1 MSKRSFYRLLLERL
15 GWNRYNEKE
24 FRQERIH
31 PMIYFDHSATSPI
44 YPESLNTYI
53 QTSQRMIG
61 NPSSLHDL
69 GNQAHRL
76 LQRAREQVAD
86 YLSVTSKEIFFTSG
100 GTEGNNWIIKGT
112 ALAKKN
118 FGNHVILSSIE
129 HPSVTESAKQL
140 TELGFELSYAPVD
153 ERGFV
158 DVVRLEQL
166 IRKETILVSIMAIN
180 NEIGAIQPIKEIS
193 RVLENYPTIHFH
205 VDAVQGVGHVDTNIW
220 LTPRVDF
227 ATFSA
232 HKFHGPRGVGFIF
245 WRYGR
250 KLAPLLT
257 GGGQE
262 NNARSSTENLAGI
275 VAMARSLRLTLEKK
289 AQAPNHVAQLKSELL
304 TALGK
309 YEKVT
314 RFSQEENFA
323 PHIICFG
330 LKGIRGEVLV
340 HAFEEKSIYISTT
353 SACSS
358 KKQQVKGTL
367 NAMQVPNE
375 LATTAVR
382 VSLDQSNTMVEVEQ
396 FLIVFN
402 QLYQKFS
409 KIN

>member
-1 MSKRSFYRLLLERL
+1 
-15 GWNRYNEKE
+15 
-24 FRQERIH
+24 
-31 PMIYFDHSATSPI
+31 MIYFDHSATSPI
-44 YPESLNTYI
+44 YPESLNTYV
-53 QTSQRMIG
+53 QTSQRIFG
-61 NPSSLHDL
+61 NPSSLHEL

-86 YLSVTSKEIFFTSG
+86 YLSVSPKEIFFTSG
-100 GTEGNNWIIKGT
+100 GTEGNNWVIKGT
-112 ALAKKN
+112 ALAKKS
-118 FGNHVILSSIE
+118 FGKHVILSSIE

-140 TELGFELSYAPVD
+140 TALGFELSYAPVNAQ
-153 ERGFV
+153 GFV
-158 DVVRLEQL
+158 DVTALEKL
-166 IRKETILVSIMAIN
+166 IRKDTILVSIMAVN

-193 RVLENYPTIHFH
+193 QVLSAYPSIHFH
-205 VDAVQGVGHVDTNIW
+205 VDAVQSVGHVDTKGW

-245 WRYGR
+245 WRHGR

-262 NNARSSTENLAGI
+262 NNERSSTENLAGI
-275 VAMARSLRLTLEKK
+275 VSMARSLRLTLEKK
-289 AQAPNHVAQLKSELL
+289 AEAPNKVEQLKNTLL
-304 TALGK
+304 DALSS

-314 RFSQEENFA
+314 IFSQKENFA
-323 PHIICFG
+323 PHILCFG

-340 HAFEEKSIYISTT
+340 HAFEEKAIYLSTT

-358 KKQQVKGTL
+358 KKQQVRGTL
-367 NAMQVPNE
+367 AAMNVPNH
-375 LATTAVR
+375 LSTTAVR
-382 VSLDQSNTMVEVEQ
+382 ISLDQSNTMVEVEQ
-396 FLIVFN
+396 FLTVFN

>member
-1 MSKRSFYRLLLERL
+1 
-15 GWNRYNEKE
+15 
-24 FRQERIH
+24 
-31 PMIYFDHSATSPI
+31 MIYFDHSATSPI
-44 YPESLNTYI
+44 YPESLNTYV
-53 QTSQRMIG
+53 QTSQRIFG
-61 NPSSLHDL
+61 NPSSLHEL

-86 YLSVTSKEIFFTSG
+86 YLSVSPKEIFFTSG
-100 GTEGNNWIIKGT
+100 GTEGNNWVIKGT
-112 ALAKKN
+112 ALAKKS
-118 FGNHVILSSIE
+118 FGKHVILSSIE

-140 TELGFELSYAPVD
+140 TALGFELSYAPVNAQ
-153 ERGFV
+153 GFV
-158 DVVRLEQL
+158 DVTALEKL
-166 IRKETILVSIMAIN
+166 IRKDTILVSIMAVN
-180 NEIGAIQPIKEIS
+180 NEIGAIQPIKDIS
-193 RVLENYPTIHFH
+193 QVLASYPSIHFH
-205 VDAVQGVGHVDTNIW
+205 VDAVQSVGHVDTKVW

-245 WRYGR
+245 WRHGR

-262 NNARSSTENLAGI
+262 NNERSSTENLAGI

-289 AQAPNHVAQLKSELL
+289 AEGPNKVEQLKNTLL
-304 TALGK
+304 DALSS

-314 RFSQEENFA
+314 IFSQKENFA
-323 PHIICFG
+323 PHILCFG

-340 HAFEEKSIYISTT
+340 HAFEEKAIYLSTT

-358 KKQQVKGTL
+358 KKQQVRGTL
-367 NAMQVPNE
+367 AAMNVPNH
-375 LATTAVR
+375 LSTTAVR
-382 VSLDQSNTMVEVEQ
+382 ISLDQSNTMVEVEQ
-396 FLIVFN
+396 FLTVFN

>member
-1 MSKRSFYRLLLERL
+1 
-15 GWNRYNEKE
+15 
-24 FRQERIH
+24 
-31 PMIYFDHSATSPI
+31 MIYFDHSATSPI
-44 YPESLNTYI
+44 YPESLNTYV
-53 QTSQRMIG
+53 QTSQRIFG

-86 YLSVTSKEIFFTSG
+86 YLSASPKEIFFTSG
-100 GTEGNNWIIKGT
+100 GTEGNNWVIKGT
-112 ALAKKN
+112 ALAKKS
-118 FGNHVILSSIE
+118 FGKHVILSSIE

-140 TELGFELSYAPVD
+140 TDLGFELSYAPVNAQ
-153 ERGFV
+153 GFV
-158 DVVRLEQL
+158 DVVALEKL
-166 IRKETILVSIMAIN
+166 IRKDTILVSIMAVN

-193 RVLENYPTIHFH
+193 QVLATYPSIHFH
-205 VDAVQGVGHVDTNIW
+205 VDAVQSVGHVDTKVW

-245 WRYGR
+245 CRHGR

-262 NNARSSTENLAGI
+262 NNERSSTENLAGI

-289 AQAPNHVAQLKSELL
+289 AEAPNKVEQLKNTLL
-304 TALGK
+304 DALSS

-314 RFSQEENFA
+314 IFSQKENFA
-323 PHIICFG
+323 PHILCFG

-340 HAFEEKSIYISTT
+340 HAFEEKAIYLSTT

-358 KKQQVKGTL
+358 KKQQVRGTL
-367 NAMQVPNE
+367 AAMNVAND
-375 LATTAVR
+375 LSTTAVR
-382 VSLDQSNTMVEVEQ
+382 ISLDQSNTMVEVEQ
-396 FLIVFN
+396 FLTVFN

>member
-1 MSKRSFYRLLLERL
+1 
-15 GWNRYNEKE
+15 
-24 FRQERIH
+24 
-31 PMIYFDHSATSPI
+31 MIYFDHSATSPI
-44 YPESLNTYI
+44 YPESLNTYL

-76 LQRAREQVAD
+76 LERAREQVAD
-86 YLSVTSKEIFFTSG
+86 YLSVASKEIFFTSG
-100 GTEGNNWIIKGT
+100 GTEGNNWVIKGT
-112 ALAKKN
+112 ALAKRH
-118 FGNHVILSSIE
+118 FGNHVILSSVE

-153 ERGFV
+153 ANGFV

-166 IRKETILVSIMAIN
+166 IRKDTILVSIMAVN

-193 RVLENYPTIHFH
+193 RVLEAYPTIHFH
-205 VDAVQGVGHVDTNIW
+205 VDAVQGVGHVDTNRW
-220 LTPRVDF
+220 FTSRVDF

-289 AQAPNHVAQLKSELL
+289 AQAPNHVAHLKSELL
-304 TALGK
+304 NALGK

-314 RFSQEENFA
+314 RFSKEENFA
-323 PHIICFG
+323 PHIVCFG

-340 HAFEEKSIYISTT
+340 HAFEEKSISWAVSRFATSTAEIS
-353 SACSS
+353 A
-358 KKQQVKGTL
+358 
-367 NAMQVPNE
+367 
-375 LATTAVR
+375 
-382 VSLDQSNTMVEVEQ
+382 
-396 FLIVFN
+396 
-402 QLYQKFS
+402 FS
-409 KIN
+409 KSDIDDSTRRVTR

>member
-1 MSKRSFYRLLLERL
+1 
-15 GWNRYNEKE
+15 
-24 FRQERIH
+24 
-31 PMIYFDHSATSPI
+31 MIYFDHSATSPI
-44 YPESLNTYI
+44 YPESLNTYV
-53 QTSQRMIG
+53 QTSQRIFG
-61 NPSSLHDL
+61 NPSSLHEL

-86 YLSVTSKEIFFTSG
+86 YLSVSPKEIFFTSG
-100 GTEGNNWIIKGT
+100 GTEGNNWVIKGT
-112 ALAKKN
+112 ALAKKS
-118 FGNHVILSSIE
+118 FGKHVILSSIE

-140 TELGFELSYAPVD
+140 TALGFELSYAPVNAQ
-153 ERGFV
+153 GFV
-158 DVVRLEQL
+158 DVTALEKL
-166 IRKETILVSIMAIN
+166 IRKDTILVSIMAVN

-193 RVLENYPTIHFH
+193 QVLSAYPSIHFH
-205 VDAVQGVGHVDTNIW
+205 VDAVQSVGHVDTKGW

-245 WRYGR
+245 WRHGR

-262 NNARSSTENLAGI
+262 NNERSSTENLAGI

-289 AQAPNHVAQLKSELL
+289 AEAPNKVEQLKNTLL
-304 TALGK
+304 DALSS

-314 RFSQEENFA
+314 IFSQKENFA
-323 PHIICFG
+323 PHILCFG

-340 HAFEEKSIYISTT
+340 HAFEEKAIYLSTT

-358 KKQQVKGTL
+358 KKQQVRGTL
-367 NAMQVPNE
+367 AAMNVPNH
-375 LATTAVR
+375 LSTTAVR
-382 VSLDQSNTMVEVEQ
+382 ISLDQSNTMVEVEQ
-396 FLIVFN
+396 FLTVFN

>member
-1 MSKRSFYRLLLERL
+1 
-15 GWNRYNEKE
+15 
-24 FRQERIH
+24 
-31 PMIYFDHSATSPI
+31 MIYFDHSATSPI
-44 YPESLNTYI
+44 YPESLNTYV
-53 QTSQRMIG
+53 QTSQRIFG
-61 NPSSLHDL
+61 NPSSLHEL

-86 YLSVTSKEIFFTSG
+86 YLSVSPKEIFFTSG
-100 GTEGNNWIIKGT
+100 GTEGNNWVIKGT
-112 ALAKKN
+112 ALAKKS
-118 FGNHVILSSIE
+118 FGKHVILSSIE

-140 TELGFELSYAPVD
+140 TALGFELSYAPVNAQ
-153 ERGFV
+153 GFV
-158 DVVRLEQL
+158 DVTALEKL
-166 IRKETILVSIMAIN
+166 IRKDTILVSIMAVN
-180 NEIGAIQPIKEIS
+180 NEIGSIQPIKEIS
-193 RVLENYPTIHFH
+193 QVLSAYPSIHFH
-205 VDAVQGVGHVDTNIW
+205 VDAVQSVGHVDTKGW

-245 WRYGR
+245 WRHGR

-262 NNARSSTENLAGI
+262 NNERSSTENLAGI

-289 AQAPNHVAQLKSELL
+289 AEAPNKVEQLKNTLL
-304 TALGK
+304 DALSS

-314 RFSQEENFA
+314 IFSQKENFA
-323 PHIICFG
+323 PHILCFG

-340 HAFEEKSIYISTT
+340 HAFEEKAIYLSTT

-358 KKQQVKGTL
+358 KKQQVRGTL
-367 NAMQVPNE
+367 AAMNVPNH
-375 LATTAVR
+375 LSTTAVR
-382 VSLDQSNTMVEVEQ
+382 ISLDQSNTMVEVEQ
-396 FLIVFN
+396 FLTVFN

>member
-1 MSKRSFYRLLLERL
+1 
-15 GWNRYNEKE
+15 
-24 FRQERIH
+24 
-31 PMIYFDHSATSPI
+31 MIYFDHSATSPI
-44 YPESLNTYI
+44 YPESLNTYV
-53 QTSQRMIG
+53 QTSQRIFG
-61 NPSSLHDL
+61 NPSSLHEL

-86 YLSVTSKEIFFTSG
+86 YLSVSPKEIFFTSG
-100 GTEGNNWIIKGT
+100 GTEGNNWVIKGT
-112 ALAKKN
+112 ALAKKS
-118 FGNHVILSSIE
+118 FGKHVILSSIE

-140 TELGFELSYAPVD
+140 TALGFELSYAPVNAQ
-153 ERGFV
+153 GFV
-158 DVVRLEQL
+158 DVTALEKL
-166 IRKETILVSIMAIN
+166 IRKDTILVSIMAVN
-180 NEIGAIQPIKEIS
+180 NEIGSIQPIKEIS
-193 RVLENYPTIHFH
+193 QVLSAYPSIHFH
-205 VDAVQGVGHVDTNIW
+205 VDAVQSVGHVDTKGW

-245 WRYGR
+245 WRHGR

-262 NNARSSTENLAGI
+262 NNERSSTENLAGI

-289 AQAPNHVAQLKSELL
+289 AEAPNKVEQLKDALL
-304 TALGK
+304 DALSQ

-314 RFSQEENFA
+314 IFSQKENFA
-323 PHIICFG
+323 PHILCFG

-340 HAFEEKSIYISTT
+340 HAFEEKAIYLSTT

-358 KKQQVKGTL
+358 KKQQVRGTL
-367 NAMQVPNE
+367 AAMNVPND

-382 VSLDQSNTMVEVEQ
+382 ISLDQSNTMVEVEQ
-396 FLIVFN
+396 FLTVFN